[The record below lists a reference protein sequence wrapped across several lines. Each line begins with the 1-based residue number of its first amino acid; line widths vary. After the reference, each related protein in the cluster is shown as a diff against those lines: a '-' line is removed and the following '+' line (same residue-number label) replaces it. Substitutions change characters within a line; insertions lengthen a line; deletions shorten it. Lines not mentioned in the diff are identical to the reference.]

1 MSERFSF
8 TKYENEL
15 RSVYRDRLNKAE
27 SSEDVKKFFVYTV
40 LELFEKI
47 FDQKIKIHY
56 DDITLD
62 PESKPPYRLSR
73 HLQDNPELNLSL
85 EQSDLDVILS
95 RMAQSAANRYMN
107 LIRHAERSDSKI
119 SYK

>member
-15 RSVYRDRLNKAE
+15 RSLYRDRLNKAE
-27 SSEDVKKFFVYTV
+27 STEDVKKFFVYTV
-40 LELFEKI
+40 MELFEKI

-56 DDITLD
+56 EDISLD
-62 PESKPPYRLSR
+62 PESKPPYRLSQ
-73 HLQDNPELNLSL
+73 HLRDNPELNLAL
-85 EQSDLDVILS
+85 EQSDLDVILN

-107 LIRHAERSDSKI
+107 LMRNTERSNSKGF
-119 SYK
+119 YK